1 MIDSARRA
9 QRKGNA
15 GYFLLV
21 LEKCV
26 RKLYGSFKFG
36 PPDKNRRNPPTC
48 LSTSNDG
55 FRLVYITPGSGSEKI
70 VKVSIQMDYSSS
82 ISAQI

>member
-1 MIDSARRA
+1 MIDSTRRA

-36 PPDKNRRNPPTC
+36 PPDKTDEIRR
-48 LSTSNDG
+48 L
-55 FRLVYITPGSGSEKI
+55 
-70 VKVSIQMDYSSS
+70 
-82 ISAQI
+82 A